1 MPVLERGMYFHH
13 WGYVLTRQK
22 QGGKVIVE
30 QRHDGTVTFHEGW
43 LKASEVG
50 KAGKVKAA
58 GEAAHVAGTLPKCRT
73 ISDFTAT
80 LRRKR
85 A

>member
-13 WGYVLTRQK
+13 WDYVLTRQK

-58 GEAAHVAGTLPKCRT
+58 GTLPKCRT
-73 ISDFTAT
+73 ISDLTAT